1 VDVTWE
7 QHRVAVEDSTQIGE
21 ARRIAALL
29 SQSSGL
35 SAADAGKVALV
46 VNELGTNL
54 LRHATRG
61 ELLLAAMP
69 KGVEIL
75 ALDGGPGM
83 NVDASLVDGNSTTA
97 TRGEGLGAVRRA
109 AALFD
114 AWSYPHMGAALLA
127 RIGIDGLNSAFQ
139 AGCVCIP
146 VSGETECGDGWEVTS
161 TDSGVR
167 AVVADGLGHGP
178 LAAHAAAAAIAAFR
192 SGQHLPGSQALVHA
206 MHEALR
212 DTRGAAVAAIE
223 LSATERTARFAGI
236 GNIAATV
243 VAGGATRGLPSHNG
257 IAGHEAR
264 RTQEFSVPWPRGSV
278 FVAHSDGVGSH
289 WKLAAYPGLE
299 RRHPAIIA
307 AVLYR
312 DFRRD
317 RDDATVIAVKDA

>member
-1 VDVTWE
+1 
-7 QHRVAVEDSTQIGE
+7 
-21 ARRIAALL
+21 
-29 SQSSGL
+29 
-35 SAADAGKVALV
+35 
-46 VNELGTNL
+46 
-54 LRHATRG
+54 
-61 ELLLAAMP
+61 
-69 KGVEIL
+69 
-75 ALDGGPGM
+75 
-83 NVDASLVDGNSTTA
+83 
-97 TRGEGLGAVRRA
+97 
-109 AALFD
+109 
-114 AWSYPHMGAALLA
+114 
-127 RIGIDGLNSAFQ
+127 
-139 AGCVCIP
+139 
-146 VSGETECGDGWEVTS
+146 
-161 TDSGVR
+161 
-167 AVVADGLGHGP
+167 
-178 LAAHAAAAAIAAFR
+178 
-192 SGQHLPGSQALVHA
+192 